1 MRRRLASPH
10 TPMSAASLRR
20 KSVES
25 REHAVHFARHVF
37 NGADK
42 NDDGTLTKTEVRKYF
57 KANPE
62 DKVHHVARGMLSMHP
77 TYLLT
82 ATQPPS
88 ENPIGVACSMRD
100 VWVIGPRGGPLQYRR
115 LHPVLTSG
123 PTHTHHTHTHA
134 LRTLAPTHYRS
145 ALRAISLST
154 TSSAQ
159 PSPGA
164 ASSKAWTP
172 TGTGGST

>member
-1 MRRRLASPH
+1 
-10 TPMSAASLRR
+10 MSAASLRR

-100 VWVIGPRGGPLQYRR
+100 VWCVV
-115 LHPVLTSG
+115 PV
-123 PTHTHHTHTHA
+123 A
-134 LRTLAPTHYRS
+134 APF
-145 ALRAISLST
+145 ST
-154 TSSAQ
+154 AVY
-159 PSPGA
+159 
-164 ASSKAWTP
+164 TP
-172 TGTGGST
+172 Y